1 MRARSTS
8 VSSRI
13 AARPRLIRGLMAALL
28 LVSGPAVTA
37 APVAAATSARD
48 VSHRYLVVF
57 EATPRPGGGFAL
69 GGDLAANRLAA
80 LREVEAAGGRVVVDL
95 TRQIAVAIVKS
106 SDPGFASRLRGSAL
120 VAGVAADLAWKGIP
134 TERPAAVAS
143 ARPASRSARLVA
155 RGPEQTTDPLEGQQW
170 SMQLIRT
177 PAAHAVE
184 AGWDRVDVGILDSG
198 IDAAHLDFDD
208 DGVAGGSTNVDCAR
222 GRNSIP
228 FGPGIGSPNPC
239 VDNQFHGTHV
249 AGIVAAQANGVGV
262 VGVAPNVTLIP
273 VKTCDTEGFCYA
285 GSVVDAITYAG
296 DQRFDVVNMSFFT
309 DDNDF
314 RASTEFKCRSDAE
327 QFAIRQAV
335 DRAIAYARDR
345 GVVPVGALGN
355 SDTDLANKPAPY
367 DGDCRTVPAE
377 SPGTIGVSA
386 LGPNSGKSSYSSYGL
401 GSNDVAA
408 PGGAGTTGNCQQTVL
423 STIPGN
429 AYGCFQGTSMA
440 SPHAA
445 GVVAL
450 IVSRFGSLGSDGD
463 VKIGAAK
470 VESRLKSSAIDI
482 GLVGYDECFGH
493 GRVDALRAATGAKRA
508 ARDPSAPNCPEY
520 NE

>member
-1 MRARSTS
+1 MRARSTA
-8 VSSRI
+8 VRSRI
-13 AARPRLIRGLMAALL
+13 AARPGLIRGLVAGLV
-28 LVSGPAVTA
+28 LVSGSAVTA
-37 APVAAATSARD
+37 APMTAATAAGEAS
-48 VSHRYLVVF
+48 SRYLVVF
-57 EATPRPGGGFAL
+57 EATRRSGGGFAL
-69 GGDLAANRLAA
+69 GGDLAANRPAA
-80 LREVEAAGGRVVVDL
+80 LRAIEAAGGRVVVDL
-95 TRQIAVAIVKS
+95 SRQIAVMIVES
-106 SDPGFASRLRGSAL
+106 SDARFASRIGGSAL

-134 TERPAAVAS
+134 SERPAPVAT
-143 ARPASRSARLVA
+143 ARPAARITAAAA

-170 SMQLIRT
+170 SMQLVRA

-184 AGWDRVDVGILDSG
+184 AGWHRVDVGILDSG
-198 IDAAHLDFDD
+198 IDARHLDFDD
-208 DGVAGGSTNVDCAR
+208 DGIPGGSTNVNCAR

-228 FGPGIGSPNPC
+228 FGPGIGSPDPC

-262 VGVAPNVTLIP
+262 VGVAPNVTLVP

-327 QFAIRQAV
+327 QNAIREAV
-335 DRAIAYARDR
+335 DRSIAYARSR

-367 DGDCRTVPAE
+367 DGDCATVPAE

-386 LGPNSGKSSYSSYGL
+386 LGPNSGKATYSSYGL

-408 PGGAGTTGNCQQTVL
+408 PGGSGTTGNCLQTVL

-445 GVVAL
+445 GVAAL
-450 IVSRFGSLGSDGD
+450 IVSRFGSLGRNGD
-463 VKIGAAK
+463 VRLAPAR
-470 VESRLKSSAIDI
+470 VQSRLVASVIDI
-482 GLVGYDECFGH
+482 GLIGYDECFGH
-493 GRVDALRAATGAKRA
+493 GRVDALRAATGATRN

>member
-1 MRARSTS
+1 MR
-8 VSSRI
+8 I
-13 AARPRLIRGLMAALL
+13 
-28 LVSGPAVTA
+28 
-37 APVAAATSARD
+37 D
-48 VSHRYLVVF
+48 
-57 EATPRPGGGFAL
+57 
-69 GGDLAANRLAA
+69 DLS
-80 LREVEAAGGRVVVDL
+80 
-95 TRQIAVAIVKS
+95 RQIAVMIVES
-106 SDPGFASRLRGSAL
+106 SDTRFASRLGGSAL

-134 TERPAAVAS
+134 TGRPAPVATARPAA
-143 ARPASRSARLVA
+143 RPAAAAA
-155 RGPEQTTDPLEGQQW
+155 RGPEQTTDPLESQQW
-170 SMQLIRT
+170 SMRLIRA

-184 AGWDRVDVGILDSG
+184 AGWHRVDVGILDSG

-208 DGVAGGSTNVDCAR
+208 DGVPGGST
-222 GRNSIP
+222 NSIP

-262 VGVAPNVTLIP
+262 VGVAPNVTLVP

-327 QFAIRQAV
+327 QFAIRRAV
-335 DRAIAYARDR
+335 NRAIAYARDR

-401 GSNDVAA
+401 GSNDVSA

-450 IVSRFGSLGSDGD
+450 IVSRFGTLGAGGD
-463 VKIGAAK
+463 VKIGPAT
-470 VESRLKSSAIDI
+470 VQSRLMESAIDI

-493 GRVDALRAATGAKRA
+493 GRVDALRAANGTSRN